1 MRLALRYLESIFL
14 HISTF
19 EASLILFHFVSQSA
33 KQPPFLTSDY
43 HTPPPGRE
51 VKYFYIKADLRRFT
65 LYKFALGDRYINRI

>member
-1 MRLALRYLESIFL
+1 
-14 HISTF
+14 
-19 EASLILFHFVSQSA
+19 LILFHFVSQSA